1 MWYKSGGIV
10 PSTDVTVTVVDEIT
24 GSTVASTT
32 VPINSDITT
41 WLNSLEIPA
50 HEGYRFNYFEITA
63 GNITNVTDDATVYI
77 RYSVE
82 GGQTIIT
89 GHLNGDGDISI
100 NGENSGWTYTGSA
113 DVVITMSKN
122 FDTVDY
128 DRYDIG
134 DFSSTGEEQFIKPST
149 IDGNKISFTDE
160 VIDTH
165 RFYRIGLFK
174 DGQRVGQT
182 AWDSGF
188 KPVSISVTQNRKTD
202 NYNIV
207 TS

>member
-1 MWYKSGGIV
+1 MDGI
-10 PSTDVTVTVVDEIT
+10 SNE
-24 GSTVASTT
+24 TVASTT

-50 HEGYRFNYFEITA
+50 HEGYRFDYFEITA
-63 GNITNVTDDATVYI
+63 GNIHNVTVDATVYI

-82 GGQTIIT
+82 GVGENVIT
-89 GHLNGDGDISI
+89 GHVNGDGDISI
-100 NGENSGWTYTGSA
+100 NSENSGWTYTGSA

-128 DRYDIG
+128 DTYDIG
-134 DFSSTGEEQFIKPST
+134 DFSSTGEEKFIKPST
-149 IDGNKISFTDE
+149 IEGNTISFTDE

-174 DGQRVGQT
+174 GGQRVGQT

-188 KPVSISVTQNRKTD
+188 KPVSISVTQNGKTD

>member
-1 MWYKSGGIV
+1 MRYKSGGIV
-10 PSTDVTVTVVDEIT
+10 PSTDVEITVVDSISNE
-24 GSTVASTT
+24 TVASTT

-41 WLNSLEIPA
+41 WLNSLEIPV
-50 HEGYRFNYFEITA
+50 HEGHVFDYFEITA
-63 GNITNVTDDATVYI
+63 GRLTNVTDNATVYI

-82 GGQTIIT
+82 GENVIRGIV
-89 GHLNGDGDISI
+89 NGDGDIAIDGS
-100 NGENSGWTYTGSA
+100 NSGWTYTGSA
-113 DVVITMSKN
+113 NVAITFSKN

-128 DRYDIG
+128 DSYDIG
-134 DFSSTGEEQFIKPST
+134 EFLTTGEEKFIKPST

-174 DGQRVGQT
+174 GGQRVGQA

-188 KPVSISVTQNRKTD
+188 KPVSISVTQNGKTD